1 MKYRHGLVA
10 VCCFMMS
17 VSLILLIIK
26 SIGNA
31 NESSISPELTKE
43 VSDAD
48 ASEETATQ
56 QLITY
61 RGAGR
66 IVADPISSEAA
77 VDESELTQINTP
89 STVQEDETD
98 VSSDTTEVVID
109 TEASSTMEVTSEE
122 VIETEVV
129 VDDSLQ
135 HIYDCAYEV
144 ATYYGLDPDIM
155 MKIMAVESNYNPY
168 AVSATG
174 DHGICQINERWYHK
188 FLIWD
193 DPYDDYVIS
202 SGYNLYDIMTNII
215 VSARQ
220 LITWREYAQSIGYS
234 DYTYIEMYNK
244 GYSGIYY
251 SDYRSQVLNAT
262 IPSE

>member
-1 MKYRHGLVA
+1 MKYRHVLVA
-10 VCCFMMS
+10 VCCFMVS

-56 QLITY
+56 QLVTH

-66 IVADPISSEAA
+66 IADPISSEAA

-89 STVQEDETD
+89 STVQEDEAD
-98 VSSDTTEVVID
+98 VPSDTTEVVID
-109 TEASSTMEVTSEE
+109 TEASSTMEVTNEE

-129 VDDSLQ
+129 VGGSLQ
-135 HIYDCAYEV
+135 QIYDCAYEV
-144 ATYYGLDPDIM
+144 ANYYGLDPAIM
-155 MKIMAVESNYNPY
+155 MKIMAVESNYNTY

-193 DPYDDYVIS
+193 DPYDEYVIS

-220 LITWREYAQSIGYS
+220 LVTWREYAQSIGYS
-234 DYTYIEMYNK
+234 DYTYLEMYNK
-244 GYSGIYY
+244 GYNGVYY
-251 SDYRSQVLNAT
+251 SDYRNRVLNAA